1 MQTAQTHSHRRA
13 EEELSDKGLLQ
24 EILHLPDASLVG
36 VAPGS
41 SPDIKTHFDSQL
53 AELGWANEPRV
64 HPDHNPTINA
74 MKQRVG
80 LTVQTGNITRAFYD
94 LMKFQSMYL
103 RDRVDVAVL
112 VIPTTAAASTLGSN
126 IANFGR
132 VTEELGEL
140 FFHIVTVPVL
150 IVSFE

>member
-24 EILHLPDASLVG
+24 EVLHLCNAPLIG
-36 VAPGS
+36 VAPGM
-41 SPDIKTHFDSQL
+41 SPDIKTHLDSRL

-64 HPDHNPTINA
+64 HPDYNPTINA
-74 MKQRVG
+74 MRQGVG

-94 LMKFQSMYL
+94 LMKFQAMYL
-103 RDRVDVAVL
+103 RNRVDVSVL
-112 VIPTTAAASTLGSN
+112 ILPTAAAASTLGSN

-150 IVSFE
+150 IISFE

>member
-13 EEELSDKGLLQ
+13 EEELADKTLLQ
-24 EILHLPDASLVG
+24 EVLQLANAPLIG
-36 VAPGS
+36 VAPGM
-41 SPDIKTHFDSQL
+41 SPDIKNHFESRL

-94 LMKFQSMYL
+94 LMKFEAMYL
-103 RDRVDVAVL
+103 RDRVDVTVL
-112 VIPTTAAASTLGSN
+112 LLPTAPAAITLGSN

-132 VTEELGEL
+132 VTEELHEL
-140 FFHIVTVPVL
+140 FFHIVSVPVL
-150 IVSFE
+150 IISFE

>member
-1 MQTAQTHSHRRA
+1 MQAAQTHSHRRA
-13 EEELSDKGLLQ
+13 EEELADKGLLH
-24 EILHLPDASLVG
+24 EVLHLSDAPLIG

-41 SPDIKTHFDSQL
+41 SPDIKTHFESRL
-53 AELGWANEPRV
+53 AELGWAHDPRV

-74 MKQRVG
+74 MRQRVG

-94 LMKFQSMYL
+94 LMKFQAMYL
-103 RDRVDVAVL
+103 RDRIDVAVL
-112 VIPTTAAASTLGSN
+112 VLPTAPAASTLGSN